1 MTITKEHLKDSLYMN
16 CGLSRKAS
24 GDLLESI
31 IEIIKRTLGEG
42 EDLLISGFGKF
53 QVKDKNKRRGRNPAT
68 GDDIILE
75 ERRVITFKCSGLLRD
90 KINNNK

>member
-1 MTITKEHLKDSLYMN
+1 MN

-31 IEIIKRTLGEG
+31 IEMMKTTLANG
-42 EDLLISGFGKF
+42 EDILISGFGKF
-53 QVKDKNKRRGRNPAT
+53 QVKDKSKRKGRNPAT

-75 ERRVITFKCSGLLRD
+75 ERRVVTFKCSGLLRD
-90 KINNNK
+90 KINNK

>member
-1 MTITKEHLKDSLYMN
+1 MTTTKEHLKDSLYMN

-24 GDLLESI
+24 GELLESI
-31 IEIIKRTLGEG
+31 IEIMKKTLADG
-42 EDLLISGFGKF
+42 EDILISGFGKF

-68 GDDIILE
+68 GDDIILA

-90 KINNNK
+90 KINSK